1 MKKLLALILSL
12 CLVLSGCSVQ
22 QVQQDSSASS
32 QSQPSAQEAQA
43 AQAEAVDLDFTR
55 MSSTMVYAYVYNIV
69 CSPEDFLGQRCRIGG
84 ISDQSY
90 WDQTDTVYHY
100 VVIEDATACCAQGL
114 EFVLT
119 SEDDAYPLP
128 GADIEI
134 SGEWAQYEEDG
145 EIYFHILA
153 DQIVLT

>member
-12 CLVLSGCSVQ
+12 CLVLSGCSGQ

-43 AQAEAVDLDFTR
+43 AEAVDLDFTR

-69 CSPEDFLGQRCRIGG
+69 CSPEDFLGQRFRIGG

>member
-43 AQAEAVDLDFTR
+43 AEAVDLDFTR

-69 CSPEDFLGQRCRIGG
+69 CSPEDFLGQRFRIGG

-128 GADIEI
+128 GANIEI
-134 SGEWAQYEEDG
+134 SGEWAQYEEDW